1 MVPYS
6 RLQIFCASL
15 DGLTWVQ
22 MYSCCVIVIGYIY
35 VFGSSLLGEALLKI
49 FIEDA
54 TFPSNLYSFSEQRN
68 SAK

>member
-1 MVPYS
+1 LHSLNKKLYG
-6 RLQIFCASL
+6 SL
-15 DGLTWVQ
+15 DGLIWVDI
-22 MYSCCVIVIGYIY
+22 SSFCVTVIGYIY

-54 TFPSNLYSFSEQRN
+54 TFPSNIYSSSEQRN